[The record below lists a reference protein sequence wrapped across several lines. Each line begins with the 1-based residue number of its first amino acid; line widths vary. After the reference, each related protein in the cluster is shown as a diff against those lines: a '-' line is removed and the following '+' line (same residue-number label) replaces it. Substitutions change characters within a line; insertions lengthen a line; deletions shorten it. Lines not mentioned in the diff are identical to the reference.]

1 MMKLLKIMMRIFK
14 TYMVVLPLSATV
26 LLTALPNGATAQL
39 AIAEVIKAGVKKVIK
54 AVDLKV
60 QRLQNETIWLQNAQK
75 VIENQLNKLKLG
87 EISEWTERQRSLY
100 SEYYESLVKV
110 KSVISAYKR
119 IKDLAT
125 TQAAIVQQYRWAV
138 GLFRKDKHFSVDE
151 LLHMEEVYEGI
162 LKASVKNLDQ
172 VFVVIGSFKTQMSDS
187 KRMELIN
194 EAAEKMDENFSDLRQ
209 FNDQNITLSIQR
221 SKSVLESKTLKE
233 LYDVN

>member
-1 MMKLLKIMMRIFK
+1 MNLLKIMMRIFK

-26 LLTALPNGATAQL
+26 LLTALPSGASAQL

-75 VIENQLNKLKLG
+75 VIENTLNKLKLG

-100 SEYYESLVKV
+100 AEYYESLVKV

-125 TQAAIVQQYRWAV
+125 TQAAIVQEYRWAS

-172 VFVVIGSFKTQMSDS
+172 VFVVINSFKTQMSDAG
-187 KRMELIN
+187 RMELID
-194 EAAEKMDENFSDLRQ
+194 EAALKMDENFADLRQ

-221 SKSVLESKTLKE
+221 SKSVLETKNLKE

>member
-1 MMKLLKIMMRIFK
+1 MMNLLKIMTKVLK

-26 LLTALPNGATAQL
+26 LLTALPTGASAQL

-75 VIENQLNKLKLG
+75 VIENTLNKLKLG
-87 EISEWTERQRSLY
+87 EISEWTERQRALY

-119 IKDLAT
+119 IKDIAT
-125 TQAAIVQQYRWAV
+125 TQEAIVQEYRWAI
-138 GLFRKDKHFSVDE
+138 GLFKKDKHFSADE
-151 LLHMEEVYEGI
+151 LLHIEEVYEGI
-162 LKASVKNLDQ
+162 LKESVKNLDQ
-172 VFVVIGSFKTQMSDS
+172 VFVVINSFKTQMSDS
-187 KRMELIN
+187 KRMELIDQ
-194 EAAEKMDENFSDLRQ
+194 AAEKMEGNFSDLRA

-221 SKSVLESKTLKE
+221 SKSVLETKTLKE
-233 LYDVN
+233 LYEVN

>member
-1 MMKLLKIMMRIFK
+1 MNLLKIMTRILK

-26 LLTALPNGATAQL
+26 LLTALPSGANAQL

-75 VIENQLNKLKLG
+75 VVENQLNKLKLG

-100 SEYYESLVKV
+100 AEYYESLVKV
-110 KSVISAYKR
+110 KSVISTYKR
-119 IKDLAT
+119 IRDLVT
-125 TQAAIVQQYRWAV
+125 TQAAIVQEYRWAS
-138 GLFRKDKHFSVDE
+138 GLFRKDKHFSADE
-151 LLHMEEVYEGI
+151 LLHIEEVYEGI

-172 VFVVIGSFKTQMSDS
+172 VFVVINSFKTQMSDA

-194 EAAEKMDENFSDLRQ
+194 DAAEKIEGNFSDLRQ

-233 LYDVN
+233 LYGVN

>member
-1 MMKLLKIMMRIFK
+1 MKLLEFMTKILK

-26 LLTALPNGATAQL
+26 LLTALPTGASAQL

-75 VIENQLNKLKLG
+75 VVENTLNKLKLG

-100 SEYYESLVKV
+100 SEYYESLIKV
-110 KSVISAYKR
+110 RSVISAYKR
-119 IKDLAT
+119 IRDIAT
-125 TQAAIVQQYRWAV
+125 TQAAIVQEYRWAS
-138 GLFRKDKHFSVDE
+138 GLFTKDKHFTAGE
-151 LLHMEEVYEGI
+151 LLQMEEVYEGI
-162 LKASVKNLDQ
+162 LKASVNNLDQ
-172 VFVVIGSFKTQMSDS
+172 VFVVINSFKTQMGDAA
-187 KRMELIN
+187 RMELIDA
-194 EAAEKMDENFSDLRQ
+194 AAEKMEGNFADLRQ

-221 SKSVLESKTLKE
+221 SKSVLETKTLKE

>member
-1 MMKLLKIMMRIFK
+1 MMRILK

-26 LLTALPNGATAQL
+26 LLTALPSGASAQL

-75 VIENQLNKLKLG
+75 VVENQLNKLKLG

-100 SEYYESLVKV
+100 AEYYEGLMKV
-110 KSVISAYKR
+110 KSVISTYKR
-119 IKDLAT
+119 IRDLAT
-125 TQAAIVQQYRWAV
+125 TQAAIVQEYRWAS
-138 GLFRKDKHFSVDE
+138 GLFRKDKHFSGEE
-151 LLHMEEVYEGI
+151 LLHMEDVYEGI

-172 VFVVIGSFKTQMSDS
+172 VFVVINSFKTQMSDA

-194 EAAEKMDENFSDLRQ
+194 EAAEKMEENFSDLRQ

-221 SKSVLESKTLKE
+221 SKSVLEAKTLKE